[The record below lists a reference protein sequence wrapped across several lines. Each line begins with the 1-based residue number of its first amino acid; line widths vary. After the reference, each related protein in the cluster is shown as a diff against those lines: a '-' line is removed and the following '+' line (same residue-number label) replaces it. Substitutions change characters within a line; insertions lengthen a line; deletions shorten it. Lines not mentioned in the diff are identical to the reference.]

1 MQYKYK
7 AILYET
13 PRIVDAMYVPN
24 KTQAEL
30 NKPKSVDVFYLNE
43 KSYKAAE
50 HYFFVRRGWIREA
63 ASYHIKFEE
72 GLDI

>member
-13 PRIVDAMYVPN
+13 PRIIDAMYVPN

-30 NKPKSVDVFYLNE
+30 NKPKSVDSILFKRKKL
-43 KSYKAAE
+43 
-50 HYFFVRRGWIREA
+50 
-63 ASYHIKFEE
+63 
-72 GLDI
+72 